1 MKNKHLFTYTT
12 DIAKYET
19 ARTKASLSGKSI
31 NFVADPKEPFIAV
44 NPLDNFDLV
53 KFKTLPENTVSKNQ
67 ENAILVSTGNFTQ
80 WKLLKNFIIQPQVTI
95 PKGAPAELEYI
106 MHIGTVALEP
116 DILQLVPPATII
128 VSTENPEDKGGLYY
142 YTEYQK
148 LKKIA
153 FTDDITSGSDVTEQY
168 LRDHGV
174 LPELSAD
181 KTSILSASTLCFYNS
196 NENFEIN
203 TKLNSLYNPCIVNHI
218 RSGEVSLY
226 CGLNFGIIKLA
237 TTNYVDSKVS
247 TINASIN
254 SLKATVTA
262 TSTNVTTANSNAS
275 SALSTAKKA
284 LSTANTANTTADN
297 NKNDITII
305 KDDIDVIKEDI
316 SNQGKES
323 LSLGDALKLSY
334 VRGNEDLF
342 FSKSSGHSKNV
353 FSSDLIKIPGILS
366 YKNIIGRLK
375 GLFYTGGVVGN
386 TVVVPKGKAIC
397 NRNLSINDNYTV
409 YEVISDIYWSEV
421 TKINTPTDENTFY
434 SSSSSKLKRVNVI
447 TTNSS
452 TDFK

>member
-19 ARTKASLSGKSI
+19 ARTKVSLSGKSI

-44 NPLDNFDLV
+44 NPLDDVDLV

-80 WKLLKNFIIQPQVTI
+80 WKLLKNFIIPPQVTI
-95 PKGAPAELEYI
+95 PKGAPAGLEYI

-153 FTDDITSGSDVTEQY
+153 FTDDITSGSVVTEQY
-168 LRDHGV
+168 LKDHGV

-181 KTSILSASTLCFYNS
+181 SNTTKTASTLCFYNS
-196 NENFEIN
+196 NENFEIG

-226 CGLNFGIIKLA
+226 CGLNFGIIKLT
-237 TTNYVDSKVS
+237 TTNYVDSEVS
-247 TINASIN
+247 TINANIN
-254 SLKATVTA
+254 SLKDTVTT
-262 TSTNVTTANSNAS
+262 TSINVTAANSNAS
-275 SALSTAKKA
+275 SALSTAKGA
-284 LSTANTANTTADN
+284 LSIAKKANTTADN
-297 NKNDITII
+297 NKNNITII

-342 FSKSSGHSKNV
+342 FNKSSGPGKNV

-366 YKNIIGRLK
+366 YKNIIGNLK
-375 GLFYTGGVVGN
+375 GLFSTGGIFEDI
-386 TVVVPKGKAIC
+386 VVVPKGKAIC
-397 NRNLSINDNYTV
+397 NRNLSIHGNYTV
-409 YEVISDIYWSEV
+409 YEVISDIHWAEV
-421 TKINTPTDENTFY
+421 IKINTPTDENTFY
-434 SSSSSKLKRVNVI
+434 SSSSSKLKKVDVI
-447 TTNSS
+447 TTDSS
-452 TDFK
+452 INFN